1 MNIKISASI
10 LSANPME
17 LGKAI
22 KDVEAA
28 NVDFVHIDVM
38 DGHFAPNLTMGPF
51 IVEGIK
57 KISNIPFDIHLMIE
71 TPDKYL
77 EAFAKASREGDIIT
91 FHIETTD
98 NPQKTISMIKN
109 FGLKAGIALN
119 PATPAKSIES
129 VVGLADLILVMTVNP
144 GFSGQSF
151 MKNVMPKLKEISN
164 MIQDKTYLEVDGG
177 ITTETAPIAVKNGA
191 NVLAVASAIF
201 KPLDTFNAVKKL
213 KDSVRSELKMAV

>member
-1 MNIKISASI
+1 MDIKISASI

-22 KDVEAA
+22 KDVEIA
-28 NVDFVHIDVM
+28 NVDFAHIDVM
-38 DGHFAPNLTMGPF
+38 DGHFVPNITMGPF

-57 KISNIPFDIHLMIE
+57 KISNIPLDIHLMIE
-71 TPDKYL
+71 NPDKYI

-98 NPQKTISMIKN
+98 DPQKIISMIKN
-109 FGLKAGIALN
+109 CGLKAGIALN

-151 MKNVMPKLKEISN
+151 MKNVMPKLKEISK
-164 MIQDKTYLEVDGG
+164 MIQDKTYLAVDGG
-177 ITTETAPIAVKNGA
+177 ITVETAPIAVKNGA
-191 NVLAVASAIF
+191 NVLTAASAIF
-201 KPLDTFNAVKKL
+201 KYLDTFDAVKKL
-213 KDSVRSELKMAV
+213 KDSVQSELKMAV